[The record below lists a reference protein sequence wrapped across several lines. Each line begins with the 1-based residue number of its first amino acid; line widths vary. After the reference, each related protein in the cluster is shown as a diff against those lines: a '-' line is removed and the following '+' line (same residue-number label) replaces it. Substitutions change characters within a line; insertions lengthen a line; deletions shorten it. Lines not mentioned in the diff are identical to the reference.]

1 LEANIG
7 RMNGLKDLATN
18 VVSLVIN
25 RPISGSC
32 QIIQVKEPSCNKSK
46 SELTNVNLYT
56 KSGSNEFY
64 YVSYTFIKVIKHCNY
79 DKFSEEDELYKD
91 RYETIWLKIRMDL
104 DGRVTRQGYR

>member
-25 RPISGSC
+25 RLIAGSC

-104 DGRVTRQGYR
+104 DG